1 MLAKRG
7 AGGRTW
13 SGEALLFELK
23 HENSDGK
30 TPLEQLS
37 AEALSQAMEKYTD
50 GVLGKWQ
57 PKHTLITWRLA
68 IPNLEV
74 ETAWITVISRWLKED
89 IKINEHFTEFG
100 TGIQEVS
107 PRHIERGLSRILR
120 DLASY
125 HDTARNKEEGEDEES
140 RRENFYHGL
149 VLGLLACLSPGL
161 SQNSSLARIRR

>member
-1 MLAKRG
+1 MLAKRA

-57 PKHTLITWRLA
+57 PKRT
-68 IPNLEV
+68 
-74 ETAWITVISRWLKED
+74 
-89 IKINEHFTEFG
+89 
-100 TGIQEVS
+100 
-107 PRHIERGLSRILR
+107 
-120 DLASY
+120 
-125 HDTARNKEEGEDEES
+125 
-140 RRENFYHGL
+140 L
-149 VLGLLACLSPGL
+149 VLAMVILQSVASGLNILGVRSFAAVAIWEIMLIGVMTY
-161 SQNSSLARIRR
+161 RRWQHQLLEEKLKKRRQA